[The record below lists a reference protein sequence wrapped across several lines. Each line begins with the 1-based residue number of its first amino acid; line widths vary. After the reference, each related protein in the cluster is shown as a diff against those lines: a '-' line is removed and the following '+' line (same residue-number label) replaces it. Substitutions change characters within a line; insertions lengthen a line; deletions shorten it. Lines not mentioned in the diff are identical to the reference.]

1 MFMQLFL
8 YIFFFSCGMV
18 FIDPEEFNWSAYVKT
33 WITQWE
39 SKMKTETKD
48 FLLDLF
54 DNYVDFG
61 LKFVQKSCTQSINQ
75 VQLS

>member
-1 MFMQLFL
+1 
-8 YIFFFSCGMV
+8 MV

-61 LKFVQKSCTQSINQ
+61 LKFVQKFCTQSINQ